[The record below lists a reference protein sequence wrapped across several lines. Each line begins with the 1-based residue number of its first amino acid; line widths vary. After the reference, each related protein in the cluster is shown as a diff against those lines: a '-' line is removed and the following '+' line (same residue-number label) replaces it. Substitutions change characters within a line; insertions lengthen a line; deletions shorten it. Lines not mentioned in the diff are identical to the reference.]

1 MSDIEE
7 NNSNLEDVPLVKK
20 TKKPRTEKQIQQFKE
35 ALKKRR
41 ENIEIYKELKKEK
54 KR

>member
-7 NNSNLEDVPLVKK
+7 NNSNLEELPLVKK
-20 TKKPRTEKQIQQFKE
+20 TKKPRTEKQVQQFKE

-41 ENIEIYKELKKEK
+41 AILKSIKN
-54 KR
+54 